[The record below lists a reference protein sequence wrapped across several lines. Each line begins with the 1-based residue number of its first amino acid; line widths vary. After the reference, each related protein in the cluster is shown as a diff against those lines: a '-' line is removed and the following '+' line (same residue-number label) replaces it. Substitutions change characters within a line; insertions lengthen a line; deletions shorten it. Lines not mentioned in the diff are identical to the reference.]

1 MKFKSTPR
9 GDIVTGL
16 DIGTSSIKVVV
27 VRRNNGRAEIVH
39 VSKEPSAGLRHG
51 AIVDLVEAAQAIRR
65 ALAGPEKISKSA
77 LKNIYISI
85 GTAQAKMQSS
95 RGIVA
100 VSSAD
105 AQIYPADVDRV
116 VRASQAVNLPQNR
129 MIVHTLTKEFMVDG
143 MGDIA
148 DPLGLAGSRLE
159 VQSLIIDA
167 FSPHVKGL
175 IHAVELAGGNV
186 GGLVFSPLVAAR
198 GALSRKQKELGTAVV
213 DVGFGT
219 TGLAVYEENKLVLAM
234 KFPVGADH
242 ISRDIAVGLKIPV
255 DAAESIKLHYGS
267 ALAREVGAKDSI
279 ELKKFV
285 PEAKGSVS
293 LRFIAEIIESRLEE
307 IFDFVNNEL
316 RIAGKYGNLPGG
328 VVLVGGGAKLPGLAD
343 LVKQEVKLSSQIGCS
358 IADEWQNEG
367 GTFKES
373 LEDPEFVCAFGLAL
387 WGIYGEKSVQA
398 EPLLSGFSGGMH
410 GIKKFIRYFIP

>member
-1 MKFKSTPR
+1 MKFKGNAH
-9 GDIVTGL
+9 GDIITGL

-27 VRRNNGRAEIVH
+27 AKRDSGRAEILS

-51 AIVDLVEAAQAIRR
+51 AIVDLPEAAQAIRR
-65 ALAGPEKISKSA
+65 ALAPAVKISKSA

-85 GTAQAKMQSS
+85 GTTQAKMQSS

-105 AQIYPADVDRV
+105 TQIYPADMDRA

-129 MIVHTLTKEFMVDG
+129 MIVHTLTKEFVVDG

-175 IHAVELAGGNV
+175 IHAVELAGGEV
-186 GGLVFSPLVAAR
+186 DGLVFSPLVAAR

-213 DVGFGT
+213 DIGFGT

-242 ISRDIAVGLKIPV
+242 VSRDIAVGLKIPV
-255 DAAESIKLHYGS
+255 DAAESIKLHYGC
-267 ALAREVGAKDSI
+267 ALAKEVGVKDSV
-279 ELKKFV
+279 ELKKFIS
-285 PEAKGSVS
+285 EAKGSVS
-293 LRFIAEIIESRLEE
+293 LRFVAEIIESRLEE
-307 IFDFVNNEL
+307 IFDFVNNGL
-316 RIAGKYGNLPGG
+316 RVAGKYGSLPGG
-328 VVLVGGGAKLPGLAD
+328 IVLVGGGAKLPGLAD

-367 GTFKES
+367 GAFKGS
-373 LEDPEFVCAFGLAL
+373 LEDPELVCAFGLAL
-387 WGIYGEKSVQA
+387 WGIYGEKSAQA
-398 EPLLSGFSGGMH
+398 ESLPSGFSGMH
-410 GIKKFIRYFIP
+410 GIKKFIRYFMP

>member
-1 MKFKSTPR
+1 MKFKGNAH
-9 GDIVTGL
+9 GDIVTGI
-16 DIGTSSIKVVV
+16 DIGTSSIKIVVA
-27 VRRNNGRAEIVH
+27 RKSPERAELLY

-51 AIVDLVEAAQAIRR
+51 AIVDIPEVAQAIRR
-65 ALAGPEKISKSA
+65 ALAGAEKISKAA

-105 AQIYPADVDRV
+105 TQIYQADMDRA
-116 VRASQAVNLPQNR
+116 VRASQAVNLSQNR
-129 MIVHTLTKEFMVDG
+129 MIVHTLTKEFIVDG
-143 MGDIA
+143 MGDIS

-175 IHAVELAGGNV
+175 IHAVELAGGEV

-198 GALSRKQKELGTAVV
+198 GALSRKQKELGTAIV
-213 DVGFGT
+213 DIGFST
-219 TGLAVYEENKLVLAM
+219 TGLAVYEEKKPILAV

-242 ISRDIAVGLKIPV
+242 ISRDVAVGLKIPL

-267 ALAREVGAKDSI
+267 ALAKDVGAKDSI
-279 ELKKFV
+279 ELKKFIM
-285 PEAKGSVS
+285 EAKGSVS

-316 RIAGKYGNLPGG
+316 RVAGKYGNLPGG
-328 VVLVGGGAKLPGLAD
+328 IVLVGGGAKMPGLAD
-343 LVKQEVKLSSQIGCS
+343 LVKQEVKLSAQIGCS

-367 GTFKES
+367 GMFKEA

-387 WGIYGEKSVQA
+387 WGIYGEKSAQEELA
-398 EPLLSGFSGGMH
+398 PSGFAGKY
-410 GIKKFIRYFIP
+410 GIKKFIRYFTP

>member
-1 MKFKSTPR
+1 VP
-9 GDIVTGL
+9 
-16 DIGTSSIKVVV
+16 
-27 VRRNNGRAEIVH
+27 GRAELLH

-51 AIVDLVEAAQAIRR
+51 AIVDLPEAAQAIRR
-65 ALAGPEKISKSA
+65 SLAHAEKISRA
-77 LKNIYISI
+77 TLKNIYVSI

-105 AQIYPADVDRV
+105 TQIYPADVDRAV
-116 VRASQAVNLPQNR
+116 KASQAVNLPQNR
-129 MIVHTLTKEFMVDG
+129 MIVHTLMKEFIVDG

-175 IHAVELAGGNV
+175 IHAVELAGGEV

-213 DVGFGT
+213 DIGFST

-234 KFPVGADH
+234 KFPVGAEH

-267 ALAREVGAKDSI
+267 ALAKEVGAKDSI

-285 PEAKGSVS
+285 SDAKGSVS
-293 LRFIAEIIESRLEE
+293 LRFISEIIESRLEE

-367 GTFKES
+367 GAFKES
-373 LEDPEFVCAFGLAL
+373 LEDPEFVGAFGLAL
-387 WGIYGEKSVQA
+387 WGIYGEKSAQA
-398 EPLLSGFSGGMH
+398 ELLSNGGMN
-410 GIKKFIRYFIP
+410 GIKKFMRYFTP